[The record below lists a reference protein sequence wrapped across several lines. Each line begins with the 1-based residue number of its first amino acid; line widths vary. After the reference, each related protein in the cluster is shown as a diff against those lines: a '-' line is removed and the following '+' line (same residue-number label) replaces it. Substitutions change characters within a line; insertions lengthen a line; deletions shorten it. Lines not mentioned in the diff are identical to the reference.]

1 MFSLACS
8 IPDYE
13 TDTVVLTGGFDDS
26 YGTSTTLVERYDLNG
41 LVIEVPPIAPLNQAR
56 EGHGCGYFYNKD
68 GVKVKL
74 TVFGYF

>member
-13 TDTVVLTGGFDDS
+13 TDTVVLTGGYNDDI
-26 YGTSTTLVERYDLNG
+26 GISTASVERYGLNG
-41 LVIEVPPIAPLNQAR
+41 LVETMAPLKQAR

-68 GVKVKL
+68 GIQVKL
-74 TVFGYF
+74 KVCVSLH

>member
-13 TDTVVLTGGFDDS
+13 TDTVVLTGGLDTYNDTDT
-26 YGTSTTLVERYDLNG
+26 TSVERYDLKGFVEN
-41 LVIEVPPIAPLNQAR
+41 LPSLNQAR